1 MSLIDADLLIDNAS
15 QVVTCAG
22 PAPKRGAALADAG
35 VIPGG
40 AVAVAGGVIVAVG
53 PAADVRARVRAR
65 ATLDA
70 GGRALIPGLIDC
82 HTHLVYGGDRA
93 GEFELRIRGA
103 SYVEIMAAGGG
114 ILNTMRQTR
123 EASASALASQAE
135 PRLREMAA
143 NGATTVE
150 IKTGYGLDLES
161 ELRMLAAIARLAALG
176 VCEIVPTVLA
186 AHTVP
191 PEFKDDPD
199 GYVDEVVSH
208 ILPAAAA
215 WHAASR
221 FAARGIRLGVDV
233 FCENHAFTVAQ
244 SQRVLEAGAR
254 LGLAPK
260 IHVDQFTSLG
270 GVEMALAA
278 GALSCEHLEATT
290 PADAARLGASGAAAV
305 VLPACAFNFGNT
317 QFADARGL
325 VNAGAAL
332 ALATDHNPGSAPC
345 LSLPL
350 VMAIA
355 CRYQRLLPAEA
366 LNAVTINAAHALG
379 LADRIGSIEVGKRAD
394 LLLLKAAD
402 YRSLAYVFGGRSVCN
417 VDNVGNVDNVKN
429 VTNVINLINDPK
441 KSAA

>member
-1 MSLIDADLLIDNAS
+1 MSLIDADLLIDNTS

-22 PAPKRGAALADAG
+22 PAPKRGAALADVG
-35 VIPGG
+35 IIPGG

-53 PAADVRARVRAR
+53 PAAEVRARVRAR
-65 ATLDA
+65 ETVDA
-70 GGRALIPGLIDC
+70 GGRAVIPGLIDC

-93 GEFELRIRGA
+93 GEFEMRIRGA

-123 EASASALASQAE
+123 AASVEALVKQAE

-150 IKTGYGLDLES
+150 IKTGYGLELES
-161 ELRMLAAIARLAALG
+161 ELRMLAAIERLAALG

-191 PEFKDDPD
+191 PEFKDDSD
-199 GYVDEVVSH
+199 GYVEEVVSR

-215 WHAASR
+215 WHAGSR

-254 LGLAPK
+254 LGMAPK

-278 GALSCEHLEATT
+278 GALSCDHLEATT
-290 PADAARLGASGAAAV
+290 AADAARLGASGAAAAV

-379 LADRIGSIEVGKRAD
+379 LADQIGSIEVGKRAD
-394 LLLLKAAD
+394 LLLVDGPD
-402 YRSLAYVFGGRSVCN
+402 YRAVAYVFGGRIVRQ
-417 VDNVGNVDNVKN
+417 V
-429 VTNVINLINDPK
+429 
-441 KSAA
+441 

>member
-22 PAPKRGAALADAG
+22 PAPKRGAALADVG
-35 VIPGG
+35 IIPGG
-40 AVAVAGGVIVAVG
+40 AVAVAGGLIVAVG
-53 PAADVRARVRAR
+53 PAPEVRAKARAR
-65 ATLDA
+65 ETVDA

-93 GEFELRIRGA
+93 AEFEMRIRGA

-123 EASASALASQAE
+123 AASVEALVKQAE

-150 IKTGYGLDLES
+150 IKTGYGLNLDS
-161 ELRMLAAIARLAALG
+161 ELRMLAAIERLAALG

-191 PEFKDDPD
+191 PKFKDDPD
-199 GYVDEVVSH
+199 GYVDEVVGR
-208 ILPAAAA
+208 ILPAATA

-221 FAARGIRLGVDV
+221 FASRGIRLGVDV

-254 LGLAPK
+254 LGMAPK

-278 GALSCEHLEATT
+278 GALSCDHLEATT

-379 LADRIGSIEVGKRAD
+379 LADSIGSIEVGKRAD
-394 LLLLKAAD
+394 LRLVRAAD
-402 YRSLAYVFGGRSVCN
+402 YRSLAYVFGGRSV
-417 VDNVGNVDNVKN
+417 DNVGNVDNVDNVNNLIN
-429 VTNVINLINDPK
+429 VTNLINDPR

>member
-1 MSLIDADLLIDNAS
+1 MSLIDADLLIDHAS
-15 QVVTCAG
+15 QVVTCAA
-22 PAPKRGAALADAG
+22 PAPKRGAALADVG
-35 VIPGG
+35 IIPDG

-53 PAADVRARVRAR
+53 SAAEVRAQVRARETV
-65 ATLDA
+65 DA

-93 GEFELRIRGA
+93 GEFEMRIRGA

-123 EASASALASQAE
+123 AASVEALVKQAE

-150 IKTGYGLDLES
+150 IKTGYGLDLDS
-161 ELRMLAAIARLAALG
+161 ELRMLAAIERLAGLG

-199 GYVDEVVSH
+199 GYVDEVVGR

-215 WHAASR
+215 WHAGSR
-221 FAARGIRLGVDV
+221 FASRGIRLGVDV
-233 FCENHAFTVAQ
+233 FCENHAFTVTQ

-254 LGLAPK
+254 LGMAPK
-260 IHVDQFTSLG
+260 IHVDQFTALG

-278 GALSCEHLEATT
+278 GALSCDHLEATT

-379 LADRIGSIEVGKRAD
+379 LADKIGSIEVGKRAD
-394 LLLLKAAD
+394 LLLVNGPD
-402 YRSLAYVFGGRSVCN
+402 YRALAYTFGGRV
-417 VDNVGNVDNVKN
+417 VRQVR
-429 VTNVINLINDPK
+429 
-441 KSAA
+441 

>member
-1 MSLIDADLLIDNAS
+1 
-15 QVVTCAG
+15 
-22 PAPKRGAALADAG
+22 
-35 VIPGG
+35 
-40 AVAVAGGVIVAVG
+40 
-53 PAADVRARVRAR
+53 
-65 ATLDA
+65 
-70 GGRALIPGLIDC
+70 
-82 HTHLVYGGDRA
+82 
-93 GEFELRIRGA
+93 
-103 SYVEIMAAGGG
+103 
-114 ILNTMRQTR
+114 
-123 EASASALASQAE
+123 
-135 PRLREMAA
+135 
-143 NGATTVE
+143 
-150 IKTGYGLDLES
+150 
-161 ELRMLAAIARLAALG
+161 
-176 VCEIVPTVLA
+176 
-186 AHTVP
+186 
-191 PEFKDDPD
+191 
-199 GYVDEVVSH
+199 
-208 ILPAAAA
+208 
-215 WHAASR
+215 
-221 FAARGIRLGVDV
+221 
-233 FCENHAFTVAQ
+233 
-244 SQRVLEAGAR
+244 VLEAGAR

-278 GALSCEHLEATT
+278 GALSCDHLEATT

-417 VDNVGNVDNVKN
+417 VDNVKNVTN